1 MGLVA
6 GAAIAATATIG
17 GALISNS
24 GTRTAANATTAAADR
39 SAAVV
44 ERNYDRSAAALQPWQ
59 TSGLRAN
66 SQINALL
73 GLGGTPD
80 IPATPATPG
89 YGGGLGGFGSGFGGA
104 AGGWN
109 PSMGGLPPGSP
120 AYGWF
125 GNGSGSSTAPGGGPT
140 GGYGIPATPG
150 TPAIPGQ
157 TSQQAASAAFDQY
170 RNSTG
175 YQFRLGEGNRGVN
188 SAYAGAGTIKSGD
201 AMRGIAEFNQ
211 NFASNEFGN
220 YMGALGGQQAQGLTA
235 AQAQAGVGGSA
246 ANSLA
251 GIYQNQGDNIANA
264 ALLRAQNTGSAL
276 NTLGTIGGGLL
287 GRSSYGNANALAPS
301 VAATHA
307 ANPGIF

>member
-1 MGLVA
+1 MPAIPAVIGVA
-6 GAAIAATATIG
+6 GAVG

-24 GTRTAANATTAAADR
+24 GSRAAARATTAAADR

-44 ERNYDRSAAALQPWQ
+44 EQNYNRSAAALQPWQ

-89 YGGGLGGFGSGFGGA
+89 YGGGLGGFGSGVGGA
-104 AGGWN
+104 TV
-109 PSMGGLPPGSP
+109 GLPPGSP

-125 GNGSGSSTAPGGGPT
+125 GNGRGSVPGGGP
-140 GGYGIPATPG
+140 GSGYNIPATPG

-157 TSQQAASAAFDQY
+157 TSQAAASAAFDQF
-170 RNSTG
+170 RGSTG

-220 YMGALGGQQAQGLTA
+220 YMGALGSQQAQGLTA
-235 AQAQAGVGGSA
+235 AQAQAGVGGNA

-251 GIYQNQGDNIANA
+251 SIYQNQGDNIANA
-264 ALLRAQNTGSAL
+264 ALLRAQNNGNAL
-276 NTLGTIGGGLL
+276 NSLATIASGAF
-287 GRSSYGNANALAPS
+287 GRR
-301 VAATHA
+301 T
-307 ANPGIF
+307 